1 MSSRIGRYRN
11 VCIIIIIIIIY
22 RQIIKVEDS
31 ISLQSDLTTLVP
43 GADRWRV
50 KCNLS
55 KCEVTRITHNKDK
68 STTRYQVPGTELR
81 IVSNFKDLGV
91 IMASD
96 TSWTKRVEET
106 VQKAN
111 KVLGLLKCTIGN
123 KNKDIFQFCTIPSLD
138 RSWNTLAR
146 CGYHIKPKTSMKL
159 RRYKGELRE

>member
-1 MSSRIGRYRN
+1 M
-11 VCIIIIIIIIY
+11 
-22 RQIIKVEDS
+22 EDS
-31 ISLQSDLTTLVP
+31 ISLQSDLTTLVL

-55 KCEVTRITHNKDK
+55 KCEITRITHNKDK

>member
-1 MSSRIGRYRN
+1 MF
-11 VCIIIIIIIIY
+11 VLLLLLLY

-31 ISLQSDLTTLVP
+31 ISLQSDLTTLVL

-55 KCEVTRITHNKDK
+55 KCEITRITHNKDK

-96 TSWTKRVEET
+96 TS
-106 VQKAN
+106 
-111 KVLGLLKCTIGN
+111 
-123 KNKDIFQFCTIPSLD
+123 
-138 RSWNTLAR
+138 
-146 CGYHIKPKTSMKL
+146 
-159 RRYKGELRE
+159 